1 MSQNATII
9 AECLCFP
16 LLPHS
21 LCIFVTPIHFYL
33 DTCSTMEKSTNITN
47 GIRKGNWYT
56 KWLNQLTT
64 KLFHLN
70 AITSVNCICQYIR
83 RRCTVLLVVFCCCF
97 FLYFSSMKWKTNE
110 TGSVFVCR
118 CQNNNKSI
126 MAFHQL
132 CKRLF
137 IAI

>member
-1 MSQNATII
+1 MSQNAPII

-83 RRCTVLLVVFCCCF
+83 RRCTVLLVVFCF